1 LKTCRLPEQ
10 ARVLKKEKGIF
21 SSDLYRISIIIDL
34 IVNLSITMVLI
45 KTILGLGMLSMCVA
59 PVIAAAMPE
68 SAEGLADVPDG
79 LADVFDEVA
88 DVSPAISEELT
99 AREELS
105 DQRVKFP
112 KSQKRLFEKD
122 D

>member
-1 LKTCRLPEQ
+1 
-10 ARVLKKEKGIF
+10 
-21 SSDLYRISIIIDL
+21 
-34 IVNLSITMVLI
+34 MVLI

-112 KSQKRLFEKD
+112 KSQKRLNMHTERYLPLPIPGTRMLGTPV
-122 D
+122 